1 MHYILRDRVAV
12 PVDDFMEWAMLFEA
26 GDRERIVAQVEIGDV
41 FVSTVFIGL
50 DHNWG
55 EGPPL
60 VFETMIFGGEFDQY
74 QYRYST
80 WAEAE
85 AGHAVAVGMVEHER
99 DLKTNMTF
107 DEWQAEAA
115 RLIEKRRK
123 NRE

>member
-1 MHYILRDRVAV
+1 MNASATDALHTTRPGCRPGRRLH
-12 PVDDFMEWAMLFEA
+12 
-26 GDRERIVAQVEIGDV
+26 
-41 FVSTVFIGL
+41 STVFIGL